1 MRRPGRGCPTVS
13 GDWHDGGV
21 KIATVNVNGVRAAY
35 RKGMGEWLEAASPDV
50 VLLQEVRADE
60 KILSDLLG
68 EKWTVVQQASDI
80 KGRAGVAIATTL
92 DVSAVRIGLGTEKEA
107 PVDTG
112 RWVEADVVAPGL
124 DVPLTVISA
133 YIHSGTLTD
142 QVKMDNKY
150 AHLRRTTARLSELTE
165 QHAAGEREVLLAGD
179 LNIVHTERDIKN
191 WKGNHN
197 KTSGVL
203 DDEIA
208 YVDTWLDEL
217 GLVDVHR
224 QLSGEV
230 QGPYTWWSNRGKAFD
245 NDAGWRIDYQLVT
258 PGLAER
264 ASAAQVDRAPSWDT
278 RWSDHAPLVID
289 YR

>member
-1 MRRPGRGCPTVS
+1 M
-13 GDWHDGGV
+13 

-35 RKGMGEWLEAASPDV
+35 RKGMGEWLAEAAPEV
-50 VLLQEVRADE
+50 ALLQEVRADE
-60 KILSDLLG
+60 ATLSGLLG
-68 EKWTVVQQASDI
+68 DGWTVVQQASDL

-92 DVSAVRIGLGTEKEA
+92 DVTAVRIGLGTEKEA

-112 RWVEADVVAPGL
+112 RWVEADVVVPGL
-124 DVPLTVISA
+124 DVPLTLVSA
-133 YIHSGTLTD
+133 YIHSGTVTD
-142 QVKMDNKY
+142 QQKMDNKY

-179 LNIVHTERDIKN
+179 LNIVRTEQDIKN

-208 YVDTWLDEL
+208 FVDTWIDEL

-224 QLSGEV
+224 QLSGDV

-258 PGLAER
+258 PGFAGR
-264 ASAAQVDRAPSWDT
+264 AQESQVDRAPSWDT
-278 RWSDHAPLVID
+278 RWSDHAPLVVT
-289 YR
+289 YA